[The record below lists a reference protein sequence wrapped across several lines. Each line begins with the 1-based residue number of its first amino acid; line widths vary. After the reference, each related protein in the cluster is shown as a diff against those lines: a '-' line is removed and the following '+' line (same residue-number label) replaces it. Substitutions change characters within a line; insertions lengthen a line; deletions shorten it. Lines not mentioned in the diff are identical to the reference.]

1 MLENANEARSALATP
16 DRYRFV
22 MYGLIVLA
30 NAPTGLNFLAPS
42 PFLTRII
49 HDLEIT
55 NAAAGCL
62 VTTMTLLVTLGAI
75 PASIVAVRWR
85 LKPTFGLAWVLLGA
99 GTLIVFYSGFWA
111 IVGIRLVQGLGA
123 AIQIPLIAALIMRWA
138 PEKELPAVNAISLAA
153 LTVGL
158 GTGLIIGPQLAE
170 SSLGWPGALAVESSI
185 CLVGALLWFMF
196 GRTAPVTCVSALS
209 AEPSPPP
216 VPTSAREVL
225 GVFRSKTTWLLA
237 IAVIGPWAQFT
248 TLSAWLPTFF
258 TDVRG
263 MDLGVAGFTT
273 AVFTFAGIPATLL
286 GGLLIT
292 RTGTRRPI
300 MIWSGLLIGAGGVA
314 TFVSPAGYILLVAVL
329 FTGLVQW
336 AYEPALFTLPIE
348 LPGSSPERAGA
359 IWAAILTVGNA
370 ASFIAPVFVGRVNDV
385 TGSFIPGF
393 VIVCATSLSLFVATL
408 FIPETGPGR
417 RKMDERA
424 AAPI

>member
-1 MLENANEARSALATP
+1 MLENANDARSTLATP

-30 NAPTGLNFLAPS
+30 NATTGLNFLAPS

-55 NAAAGCL
+55 NAAAGFL
-62 VTTMTLLVTLGAI
+62 VTTMTLLVMLGAI
-75 PASIVAVRWR
+75 PASIVAVRWK

-99 GTLIVFYSGFWA
+99 GTLIIFYSGFWA

-158 GTGLIIGPQLAE
+158 GTGLVIGPQLAE

-185 CLVGALLWFMF
+185 GLVGAVLWFIF
-196 GRTAPVTCVSALS
+196 GRIAPVGRGGALI

-216 VPTSAREVL
+216 LPASPREAL
-225 GVFRSKTTWLLA
+225 GVFRSRTTWLLA

-417 RKMDERA
+417 RKMGERA
-424 AAPI
+424 ATPI

>member
-1 MLENANEARSALATP
+1 MLENANEARNTSATP

-30 NAPTGLNFLAPS
+30 NATTGLNFLAPS

-49 HDLEIT
+49 DDLEIT
-55 NAAAGCL
+55 NAAAGFL

-158 GTGLIIGPQLAE
+158 GTGLVIGPQLAE
-170 SSLGWPGALAVESSI
+170 SSLGWSGALAVESSI
-185 CLVGALLWFMF
+185 GLVGAVLWFMF
-196 GRTAPVTCVSALS
+196 GRTAPVARGGALS
-209 AEPSPPP
+209 AEPSSLPAPASP
-216 VPTSAREVL
+216 REVL

-314 TFVSPAGYILLVAVL
+314 TFVSPAGYILLAAVL

-385 TGSFIPGF
+385 TGSFIMGF
-393 VIVCATSLSLFVATL
+393 AIVCATSLSLFVATL

-417 RKMDERA
+417 SKTDERA
-424 AAPI
+424 VAST